1 MKRLPYND
9 LHRVSGVL
17 PDVYAHTDLDSFPRF
32 TAEVV
37 QRFVTADLIEYNV
50 VGSDECVLTQQPTSP
65 EGCRR
70 YPTFK
75 VHLDKHP
82 LLSPTRSDSSFDP
95 DARICDE
102 APPGAIPARLE
113 HEFYQLLGVE
123 DQLAIGFRG
132 KVEAWISVVLNRWR
146 RPFNERD
153 SLLLQFLKPHLA
165 QAHLNATALAESQQR
180 SESFSGAF
188 ASMHR
193 GLVVLDGEGHSL
205 WMTKRAEQWL
215 ATYFKRLGN
224 GHELPAEL
232 QRWIQIRRAWQK
244 QNGHT
249 GLPAP
254 LIIAAADSRLIVR
267 YSEDS
272 RGRQF
277 LFLKE
282 EITGVCPA
290 EFVRLGLTQREGE
303 VLYWICQGKS
313 NPEIAAVEGISLRTV
328 HKHVE
333 HILAKLGVETRV
345 AAMLTALQALDQS
358 ETGREALLE
367 G

>member
-1 MKRLPYND
+1 M
-9 LHRVSGVL
+9 
-17 PDVYAHTDLDSFPRF
+17 
-32 TAEVV
+32 
-37 QRFVTADLIEYNV
+37 
-50 VGSDECVLTQQPTSP
+50 
-65 EGCRR
+65 
-70 YPTFK
+70 
-75 VHLDKHP
+75 
-82 LLSPTRSDSSFDP
+82 
-95 DARICDE
+95 RIN
-102 APPGAIPARLE
+102 
-113 HEFYQLLGVE
+113 
-123 DQLAIGFRG
+123 
-132 KVEAWISVVLNRWR
+132 VVLNRWR
-146 RPFNERD
+146 RSFNTRD
-153 SLLLQFLKPHLA
+153 VLVLEFLQPHLA
-165 QAHLNATALAESQQR
+165 EAHCHAAALAESRQK

-193 GLVVLDGEGHSL
+193 GLVVLDGEWRAL

-215 ATYFKRLGN
+215 SNFFTRPLVGN
-224 GHELPAEL
+224 ELPAEL
-232 QRWIQIRRAWQK
+232 HRWTQSRRAWQR
-244 QNGHT
+244 QNGNT

-254 LIIAAADSRLIVR
+254 LVITQPDSRLIVR

-282 EITGVCPA
+282 EKTGVCPA

-345 AAMLTALQALDQS
+345 SAMLTALQALDQS
-358 ETGREALLE
+358 ETGRDALLE